1 MKSIQEWIKV
11 HSLALQ
17 AGDYLME
24 LGDEYN
30 MHKTE
35 YKLCMEYIEN
45 IIDLAYKHSQG
56 NYESNIK

>member
-35 YKLCMEYIEN
+35 YKLCMEYFFVSGFMI
-45 IIDLAYKHSQG
+45 SPF
-56 NYESNIK
+56 